1 MDQAKKEKDKE
12 STLHPF
18 CRKLDMWIILAVIAA
33 VLLSAFFLN
42 RSEKG
47 GRALIKVD
55 DRLIKTVYL
64 DQDQIITLDQ
74 APGVVIEVRNGAIGF
89 IRSDCPDQICVQT
102 GFISRQGQVAVCLPN
117 KVVIAIPSASEGPDA
132 VTQIALPFCLKE
144 DCL

>member
-1 MDQAKKEKDKE
+1 M
-12 STLHPF
+12 
-18 CRKLDMWIILAVIAA
+18 
-33 VLLSAFFLN
+33 
-42 RSEKG
+42 
-47 GRALIKVD
+47 IKVD

-74 APGVVIEVRNGAIGF
+74 APGVVIEVRHGAIGF